1 VILEQLQ
8 QKEASSP
15 SRPATLTL
23 IAVAALFACAHKKAD
38 LLLPTP
44 AQVEAHYQYKGKM
57 TVELNGNVAEITV
70 TQPVS
75 QLRTGGT
82 LWAKVGPYIFLF
94 TDDTRGLFR
103 DFAGLAGVRVI
114 THLQDGGE
122 IARAMLTRSELNDLT
137 WKRALNIAGH
147 ARKEGSQD
155 PKRIEDL
162 VHWGEDHTQ
171 FKYNPRY
178 VRR

>member
-1 VILEQLQ
+1 VILER
-8 QKEASSP
+8 EDAGSRR
-15 SRPATLTL
+15 RPAVLAL
-23 IAVAALFACAHKKAD
+23 VAMTALSACARKKAD
-38 LLLPTP
+38 LTLPTP

-57 TVELNGNVAEITV
+57 SVDLNGNVAEITV

-75 QLRTGGT
+75 QLRHGGT

-94 TDDTRGLFR
+94 TDDTKTLFE
-103 DFAGLAGVRVI
+103 DFPGLAGVRVI
-114 THLQDGGE
+114 TRLQGGGE

-137 WKRALNIAGH
+137 WKRALNVAGH
-147 ARKEGSQD
+147 ARKEGTQD
-155 PKRIEDL
+155 PKRVEDL